1 MKGIRNLTKYGSYFI
16 IRKGKK
22 KSIGKG
28 LIDTMTEE
36 INNLNTDLK
45 ELFVNNQL
53 EEAARILNET
63 EDSIVVEITLY
74 NYEVIKKYYDS
85 QKFSILIQHIKFTA
99 FSCYLCEYSA
109 NRQLIGGED
118 FEGMSQVFNDIYS
131 QIKQ

>member
-1 MKGIRNLTKYGSYFI
+1 
-16 IRKGKK
+16 
-22 KSIGKG
+22 
-28 LIDTMTEE
+28 MTEE

-53 EEAARILNET
+53 EEAAKILDET
-63 EDSIVVEITLY
+63 VDAVVREITIY

-85 QKFSILIQHIKFTA
+85 LKFTVLIQHIKFTA

-109 NRQLIGGED
+109 SRLLIGAED

>member
-1 MKGIRNLTKYGSYFI
+1 MTKYYGYFI
-16 IRKGKK
+16 IRKEKK

-28 LIDTMTEE
+28 FKYTMTEE

-63 EDSIVVEITLY
+63 EDEIVGEITLY
-74 NYEVIKKYYDS
+74 NYEIIKKYYDS

-109 NRQLIGGED
+109 NRQLIGTQD
-118 FEGMSQVFNDIYS
+118 FEGMSQVFKDIYN

>member
-1 MKGIRNLTKYGSYFI
+1 
-16 IRKGKK
+16 
-22 KSIGKG
+22 
-28 LIDTMTEE
+28 MTEE

-63 EDSIVVEITLY
+63 EDEIVGEITLY
-74 NYEVIKKYYDS
+74 DYEIIKKYYDS

-109 NRQLIGGED
+109 NRQLIGAED
-118 FEGMSQVFNDIYS
+118 FEGMSQVFNDIYR